1 MKSDGMQTGRYD
13 LEKLKSEAEEIQKVV
28 ESRIGDTKDLDP
40 SERVKHVENILRE
53 AGEGFKQERRVKK
66 PWISESTWK
75 LVTERSKLK
84 VKKRQNLVSEEEYKE
99 ACKQVKK
106 SSRADRRKWM
116 NEKCE
121 EIEQCFGGN

>member
-13 LEKLKSEAEEIQKVV
+13 LEKLKSEAEEIRKVV

-75 LVTERSKLK
+75 LVTERSKLQ
-84 VKKRQNLVSEEEYKE
+84 VKKRQN
-99 ACKQVKK
+99 
-106 SSRADRRKWM
+106 
-116 NEKCE
+116 
-121 EIEQCFGGN
+121 